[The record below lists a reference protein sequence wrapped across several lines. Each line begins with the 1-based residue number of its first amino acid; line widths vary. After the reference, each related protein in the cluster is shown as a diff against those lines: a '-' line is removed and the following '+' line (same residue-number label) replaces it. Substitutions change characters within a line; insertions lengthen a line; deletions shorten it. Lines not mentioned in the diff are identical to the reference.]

1 MGVKLKDIVEPEKI
15 NFNDLEGRVVS
26 IDTSSFQ
33 P

>member
-26 IDTSSFQ
+26 IFQ